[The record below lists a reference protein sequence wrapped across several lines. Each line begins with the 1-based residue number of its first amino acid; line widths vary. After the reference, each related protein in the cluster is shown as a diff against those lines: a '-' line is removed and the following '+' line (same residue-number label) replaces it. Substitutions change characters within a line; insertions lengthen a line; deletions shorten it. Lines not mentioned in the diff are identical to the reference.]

1 MFSINCLEIT
11 APYQKYKENQYI
23 YKRLLSDDDFKN
35 STGILDA
42 TLSAKK
48 RFFFNDFYK
57 HNQNEPPEHN
67 DNHFLDPKI
76 FYGKKINIQAVV
88 GKNGCGKSSLMDL
101 MYMAI
106 NNFAFMF
113 ERGKDRPGAD
123 PIYFIPDLFVNIYF
137 TIEKQDA
144 EDEQSIE
151 IVLRCDEKTVD
162 LFDLSN
168 QKSIVEGI
176 YDGDVFSLEENDID
190 DENDAKKIELV
201 KSFFYTIVTN
211 YSLQSFI
218 SENYRGKLLNYKDG
232 SIESISE
239 GSWINSIFHKN
250 DGYVR
255 PVVLNPYRTNGV
267 INMQVEQELTKDRL
281 VAMLVKNDKIDEK
294 YSLDRIEYKLKNDYL
309 KKLAQYYA
317 NIIPLEFFKNDPLR
331 ASYRPKSTDS
341 VPQNEETTLKL
352 IQATRTVN
360 LDNIDFLIA
369 FVDSDLNNNALFKP
383 LVDKWNIRIGL
394 ESPKEKKYCLLYLYK
409 KLCAIVLRYSNYE
422 KYKNYSLKEKNGI
435 LIKNHVKLSIE
446 EQQDFLKQIDEDK
459 SHITL
464 KVRRALEFLSKE
476 DSQIE
481 SLCQEKFNL
490 LKYLELFDLDSS
502 SELNDIIKHL
512 PPPIFDK
519 SIYFKDE
526 KNPNDDPIDFRLIS
540 SGEQQ
545 MYQNLSTQL
554 YHILN
559 LISVQKANEGAT
571 ENKRVE
577 YRNINLIFDEIE
589 LSFHPE
595 YQRNIVNTLLQMI
608 EKRNITDSC
617 FVNIILIT
625 HSPFILSDIPLPKVL
640 FLEEGRQKEKKM
652 NTFGGNIGE
661 MLYDSF
667 FMDSTIGAFAEEK
680 IKRAIRIKQGK
691 NPDETNED
699 GSLKL
704 LSEVSEEKIKEL
716 KNECDVVIKNIGD
729 PVVRSLI
736 EEVEVE

>member
-11 APYQKYKENQYI
+11 APYQKYKDNQHI

-35 STGILDA
+35 SAGTLDT

-48 RFFFNDFYK
+48 RFFLNDFYK
-57 HNQNEPPEHN
+57 HNQNEPPERN
-67 DNHFLDPKI
+67 EDHFLDPKI
-76 FYGKKINIQAVV
+76 FYGEKINIQAVV

-123 PIYFIPDLFVNIYF
+123 PVFFIPDLFVNIF
-137 TIEKQDA
+137 F
-144 EDEQSIE
+144 SIE
-151 IVLRCDEKTVD
+151 NQDDGEECDIELVLRCDENTID

-168 QKSIVEGI
+168 NESIIKSL
-176 YDGDVFSLEENDID
+176 YDGEIFSLEKNDVED
-190 DENDAKKIELV
+190 DNDLKKIELV
-201 KSFFYTIVTN
+201 RSFFYTIVTN

-218 SENYRGKLLNYKDG
+218 SENYKGKLLNCKNG

-267 INMQVEQELTKDRL
+267 INMQVEQELAKDRL

-294 YSLDRIEYKLKNDYL
+294 YSLDRIEYKLKNDYS
-309 KKLAQYYA
+309 KELAEYYA
-317 NIIPLEFFKNDPLR
+317 NIISLEFFKKDPLYE
-331 ASYRPKSTDS
+331 SYKLKSSDPIS
-341 VPQNEETTLKL
+341 LSEEMKLKRVRMER
-352 IQATRTVN
+352 IID
-360 LDNIDFLIA
+360 LDNIDFFIA
-369 FVDSDLNNNALFKP
+369 FIDSDLNNNALFKP
-383 LVDKWNIRIGL
+383 LVDKWNLKIGQK
-394 ESPKEKKYCLLYLYK
+394 SPKEKKYCLLYLYK
-409 KLCAIVLRYSNYE
+409 KLSTIVARYSNYE
-422 KYKNYSLKEKNGI
+422 KYKKFSLDSRLKKAYIDFSEAGENG
-435 LIKNHVKLSIE
+435 
-446 EQQDFLKQIDEDK
+446 FFRQIDEDS

-464 KVRRALEFLSKE
+464 KVRRAIEFLQKE

-502 SELNDIIKHL
+502 SDLNDIIKFL

-519 SIYFKDE
+519 SIYLKDE

-545 MYQNLSTQL
+545 MYQNLSTHL

-595 YQRNIVNTLLQMI
+595 YQRNIVNTLLQML
-608 EKRNITDSC
+608 EKRKITDSC

-704 LSEVSEEKIKEL
+704 LSEVSEEEIKEL

>member
-11 APYQKYKENQYI
+11 APYQKYKDNQHI

-35 STGILDA
+35 SAGTLDV

-57 HNQNEPPEHN
+57 HNQNELPERN
-67 DNHFLDPKI
+67 ENHFLDPKI

-239 GSWINSIFHKN
+239 GCWINSIFHKN
-250 DGYVR
+250 DGYIR
-255 PVVLNPYRTNGV
+255 PVVLNPYRSNGV
-267 INMQVEQELTKDRL
+267 INMQVEQELSKDRL

-294 YSLDRIEYKLKNDYL
+294 YSLDKIEYNL
-309 KKLAQYYA
+309 KKDRITKIAQYYA
-317 NIIPLEFFKNDPLR
+317 NIIPLEFFKNDPLCETF
-331 ASYRPKSTDS
+331 KSKPEDVIKYS
-341 VPQNEETTLKL
+341 NETIWETVQKV
-352 IQATRTVN
+352 RMVN
-360 LDNIDFLIA
+360 LDNIDFLNA
-369 FVDSDLNNNALFKP
+369 FIESDLNNNVFFKP
-383 LVDKWNIRIGL
+383 LVEKWNIKINL

-409 KLCAIVLRYSNYE
+409 KLASIVLRYSNYE
-422 KYKNYSLKEKNGI
+422 KYKNFSLKNKTGE
-435 LIKNHVKLSIE
+435 LIEDHVDLTDQE
-446 EQQDFLKQIDEDK
+446 RNDFLRQIDEDS

-464 KVRRALEFLSKE
+464 KVHRAIEFLKKE

-481 SLCQEKFNL
+481 SLCQDDFNL
-490 LKYLELFDLDSS
+490 LNYLELFNLDAS

-526 KNPNDDPIDFRLIS
+526 KNPHGEPIDFRLIS

-545 MYQNLSTQL
+545 IYQNLSTHL
-554 YHILN
+554 YHVLN

-595 YQRNIVNTLLQMI
+595 YQRNIVNTLLQML
-608 EKRNITDSC
+608 EKRKITDSC

-704 LSEVSEEKIKEL
+704 LSEVSEEEIKEL

>member
-11 APYQKYKENQYI
+11 APYQKYKDNQHI

-35 STGILDA
+35 SAGTLDV

-57 HNQNEPPEHN
+57 HNQNELPERN
-67 DNHFLDPKI
+67 ENHFLDPKI

-123 PIYFIPDLFVNIYF
+123 PIFFIPDLFVNIYF
-137 TIEKQDA
+137 SIGSQGDG
-144 EDEQSIE
+144 DECNTE
-151 IVLRCDEKTVD
+151 LVLRCDEETID

-168 QKSIVEGI
+168 NESII
-176 YDGDVFSLEENDID
+176 KNLYDGEIFSLEKNNID
-190 DENDAKKIELV
+190 DDDDLKKIELV

-218 SENYRGKLLNYKDG
+218 SENYKGKLLNCKNG
-232 SIESISE
+232 SIEPILE

-294 YSLDRIEYKLKNDYL
+294 YSLDKIEYNLKKDYS
-309 KKLAQYYA
+309 KKLAGYYA
-317 NIIPLEFFKNDPLR
+317 NIIPLEFFKNDPLCEKF
-331 ASYRPKSTDS
+331 KSKPTDVIKHS
-341 VPQNEETTLKL
+341 NETIWGVVQEV
-352 IQATRTVN
+352 RTAN
-360 LDNIDFLIA
+360 LDDLGFFDA
-369 FVDSDLNNNALFKP
+369 FVESDLSTNALFKSF
-383 LVDKWNIRIGL
+383 VDKWNIRVGL

-422 KYKNYSLKEKNGI
+422 KYKNFSLKNKKGE
-435 LIKNHVKLSIE
+435 LIKDHIDLTDQE
-446 EQQDFLKQIDEDK
+446 RDDFLRQIDEDS

-464 KVRRALEFLSKE
+464 KVHRAIEFLKKE
-476 DSQIE
+476 DSQII

-490 LKYLELFDLDSS
+490 LKYLELFDLNSS
-502 SELNDIIKHL
+502 SDLNDIIKFL

-519 SIYFKDE
+519 SIYLKDE
-526 KNPNDDPIDFRLIS
+526 KNPNNDPIDFRLIS

-545 MYQNLSTQL
+545 MYQNLSTHL
-554 YHILN
+554 YHVLN

-608 EKRNITDSC
+608 EKRKITELCSL
-617 FVNIILIT
+617 NIILIT
-625 HSPFILSDIPLPKVL
+625 HSPFILSDIPLSKVL
-640 FLEEGRQKEKKM
+640 FLEDGFQKEKKM

-680 IKRAIRIKQGK
+680 IKRVIKIKQGK
-691 NPDETNED
+691 NPDERNED

-704 LSEVSEEKIKEL
+704 LSEASGDKITEL
-716 KNECDVVIKNIGD
+716 KNERDVVIKNIGD

>member
-11 APYQKYKENQYI
+11 APYQKYKDNQHI

-35 STGILDA
+35 SAGTLDV

-57 HNQNEPPEHN
+57 HNQNELPERN
-67 DNHFLDPKI
+67 ENHFLDPKI

-113 ERGKDRPGAD
+113 ERGKDRPDAD
-123 PIYFIPDLFVNIYF
+123 PIFFIPDLFVNIYF
-137 TIEKQDA
+137 SIGSQGDG
-144 EDEQSIE
+144 DECNTE
-151 IVLRCDEKTVD
+151 LVLRCDEETID

-168 QKSIVEGI
+168 NESII
-176 YDGDVFSLEENDID
+176 KNLYDGEIFSLEKNNID
-190 DENDAKKIELV
+190 DDDDLKKIELV

-218 SENYRGKLLNYKDG
+218 SENYKGKLLNCKNG
-232 SIESISE
+232 SIEPILE

-294 YSLDRIEYKLKNDYL
+294 YSLDKIEYNLKKDYS
-309 KKLAQYYA
+309 KKLAGYYA
-317 NIIPLEFFKNDPLR
+317 NIIPLEFFKNDPLCETF
-331 ASYRPKSTDS
+331 KSKPEDVIKHS
-341 VPQNEETTLKL
+341 NETIWETVQKV
-352 IQATRTVN
+352 RMVN
-360 LDNIDFLIA
+360 LDNIDFLNA
-369 FVDSDLNNNALFKP
+369 FIDSDLNNNVFFKP
-383 LVDKWNIRIGL
+383 LIEKWNIKINL
-394 ESPKEKKYCLLYLYK
+394 ESQKEKKYCLLYLYK
-409 KLCAIVLRYSNYE
+409 KLASIVLRYSNYE
-422 KYKNYSLKEKNGI
+422 KYKNYSLKNKKGE
-435 LIKNHVKLSIE
+435 LIENHIDLTDQE
-446 EQQDFLKQIDEDK
+446 LDEFLRQIDEDS

-464 KVRRALEFLSKE
+464 KVHRAIEFLKKE

-490 LKYLELFDLDSS
+490 LNYLELFNLDSS

-526 KNPNDDPIDFRLIS
+526 KNPHGEPIDFRLIS

-545 MYQNLSTQL
+545 IYQ
-554 YHILN
+554 
-559 LISVQKANEGAT
+559 
-571 ENKRVE
+571 
-577 YRNINLIFDEIE
+577 
-589 LSFHPE
+589 
-595 YQRNIVNTLLQMI
+595 
-608 EKRNITDSC
+608 
-617 FVNIILIT
+617 
-625 HSPFILSDIPLPKVL
+625 
-640 FLEEGRQKEKKM
+640 
-652 NTFGGNIGE
+652 
-661 MLYDSF
+661 
-667 FMDSTIGAFAEEK
+667 
-680 IKRAIRIKQGK
+680 
-691 NPDETNED
+691 
-699 GSLKL
+699 
-704 LSEVSEEKIKEL
+704 
-716 KNECDVVIKNIGD
+716 
-729 PVVRSLI
+729 
-736 EEVEVE
+736 

>member
-11 APYQKYKENQYI
+11 APYQKYKDNQHI

-35 STGILDA
+35 SAGTLDT
-42 TLSAKK
+42 TLIAKK
-48 RFFFNDFYK
+48 RFFLNDFYK
-57 HNQNEPPEHN
+57 HNQNEHLERN
-67 DNHFLDPKI
+67 ENHFLDPKI
-76 FYGKKINIQAVV
+76 FYGKRVNIQAIV

-113 ERGKDRPGAD
+113 ERGKNRPGAD
-123 PIYFIPDLFVNIYF
+123 PIFFIPDLFVNIYF

-176 YDGDVFSLEENDID
+176 YDDDVFSLEENDID

-239 GSWINSIFHKN
+239 GCWINSIFHKN
-250 DGYVR
+250 DGYIR
-255 PVVLNPYRTNGV
+255 PVVLNPYRSNGV
-267 INMQVEQELTKDRL
+267 INMQVEQELSKDRL

-294 YSLDRIEYKLKNDYL
+294 YSLDKIEYNL
-309 KKLAQYYA
+309 KKDRITKIAQYYA
-317 NIIPLEFFKNDPLR
+317 NIIPLEFFKNDPLCKKF
-331 ASYRPKSTDS
+331 KSKPTDVIKHS
-341 VPQNEETTLKL
+341 NETIWETVQKV
-352 IQATRTVN
+352 RMVN
-360 LDNIDFLIA
+360 LDNIDFLNA
-369 FVDSDLNNNALFKP
+369 FIESDLNNNVFFKP
-383 LVDKWNIRIGL
+383 LVEKWNIKINL

-409 KLCAIVLRYSNYE
+409 KLASIVLRYSNYE
-422 KYKNYSLKEKNGI
+422 KYKNFSLKNKTGE
-435 LIKNHVKLSIE
+435 LIEDHVDLTDQE
-446 EQQDFLKQIDEDK
+446 RNDFLRQIGEDS

-464 KVRRALEFLSKE
+464 KVHRAIEFLKKE

-481 SLCQEKFNL
+481 SLCRENFNL
-490 LKYLELFDLDSS
+490 LNYLELFDLDSS

-526 KNPNDDPIDFRLIS
+526 KIPNNDPIDFRLIS

-545 MYQNLSTQL
+545 MYQNLSTHL
-554 YHILN
+554 YHVLN

-608 EKRNITDSC
+608 EKRKITELCSL
-617 FVNIILIT
+617 NIILIT
-625 HSPFILSDIPLPKVL
+625 HSPFILSDIPLSKVL
-640 FLEEGRQKEKKM
+640 FLEDGSQKEKKM

-680 IKRAIRIKQGK
+680 IKRVIKIKQGK
-691 NPDETNED
+691 NPDERNED

-704 LSEVSEEKIKEL
+704 LSEASGDKITEL
-716 KNECDVVIKNIGD
+716 KNERDVVIKNIGD
-729 PVVRSLI
+729 PVIRSLI